1 MTRQEKATEGVTVPK
16 EIVEQ
21 SKATKKRHRSAR
33 QTEVYRD
40 ISNLK
45 YIIAKLMFN
54 APRRCAKYF
63 DGMLMTV
70 SNAKQSLALA
80 LEDGDEESRRSNLS
94 YSKVMIEDLMDDAV
108 ILSQLNVISKSDKK
122 VIRKL
127 AQRVAGQ
134 DVRLRDYFK
143 SQGMD
148 VNGKTL

>member
-1 MTRQEKATEGVTVPK
+1 MAKQETATEGVSVPR
-16 EIVEQ
+16 EIIEQ

-45 YIIAKLMFN
+45 YVIAKMMLS
-54 APRRCAKYF
+54 APRRSAKYF
-63 DGMLMTV
+63 DGMLLTV

-108 ILSQLNVISKSDKK
+108 ILSQLNVISKADKK

-127 AQRVAGQ
+127 AQKVAGQ
-134 DVRLRDYFK
+134 DVRLRDYFN
-143 SQGMD
+143 SQGID
-148 VNGKTL
+148 ANGNTL